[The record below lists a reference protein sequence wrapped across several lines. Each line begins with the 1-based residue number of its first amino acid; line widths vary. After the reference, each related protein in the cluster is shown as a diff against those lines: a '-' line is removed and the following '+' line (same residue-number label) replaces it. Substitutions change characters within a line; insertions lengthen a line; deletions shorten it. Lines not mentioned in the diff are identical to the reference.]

1 MGTSFMD
8 VPQAVIPG
16 RTRHRSTDTHSSHML
31 IGGNYESKKGTG
43 TEGGPLPSCCFLHDI
58 HIVRQKGG
66 FGKRDKLKVTKG
78 VQND

>member
-43 TEGGPLPSCCFLHDI
+43 TEGDEVASPSCCFLHDI
-58 HIVRQKGG
+58 HIVRQKEASARGTS
-66 FGKRDKLKVTKG
+66 LK
-78 VQND
+78 